1 MEYHRY
7 LKEVVNILE
16 SDKAFKSMIENAS
29 TEDIKSGRI
38 SQHLEFVDHNIRT
51 KLDEL
56 KRKEIDRL
64 RTLIARKAALN
75 SLKPHE
81 IENLL
86 PKHIDHANVETF
98 ETNDLEALVKQ
109 ATSDLEEIDKLRRA
123 EFKEH
128 EIEKEYERR
137 VKLKNMDDV
146 HRKQAEEEFQK
157 QQAEHQKH
165 QKINHPGSKDQLEEV
180 WEEQDHLE
188 GNEFNPHTFFDL
200 HDIDGNKYWDPTE
213 LESLFQIEVRFVDC
227 FKIDNLV

>member
-1 MEYHRY
+1 M
-7 LKEVVNILE
+7 VNVLE
-16 SDKAFKSMIENAS
+16 SDPGFKRMIENAS
-29 TEDIKSGRI
+29 TEDIKSGKI

-86 PKHIDHANVETF
+86 PKHVDHANTETF
-98 ETNDLEALVKQ
+98 ETSDLEILVKQ
-109 ATSDLEEIDKLRRA
+109 ATSDLEELDKIRRA

-146 HRKQAEEEFQK
+146 HRKQAEEEYQK
-157 QQAEHQKH
+157 QLADHQKH
-165 QKINHPGSKDQLEEV
+165 QKVNHPGSKDQLEEV

-188 GNEFNPHTFFDL
+188 GNEFNPRVFFDL
-200 HDIDGNKYWDPTE
+200 HDIDGNRFWDPME
-213 LESLFQIEVRFVDC
+213 LESLFQIEVNVEMFVNWI
-227 FKIDNLV
+227 KTPI

>member
-1 MEYHRY
+1 MS
-7 LKEVVNILE
+7 ILE
-16 SDKAFKSMIENAS
+16 SDQAFKRLLENSS

-56 KRKEIDRL
+56 KREEIDRL
-64 RTLIARKAALN
+64 RALIAQKALIH
-75 SLKPHE
+75 SLEPHVTE
-81 IENLL
+81 TDF
-86 PKHIDHANVETF
+86 PRHIDKTSNIEKF
-98 ETNDLEALVKQ
+98 ESADLETLFKQ

-200 HDIDGNKYWDPTE
+200 HDIDGNKHWDPTE
-213 LESLFQIEVRFVDC
+213 LEALFQIEVGYLRQPS
-227 FKIDNLV
+227 KH

>member
-56 KRKEIDRL
+56 KREEIDRL
-64 RTLIARKAALN
+64 RALIAQKALIH
-75 SLKPHE
+75 SLEPHVTE
-81 IENLL
+81 TDF
-86 PKHIDHANVETF
+86 PKHIDQTSNIEKF
-98 ETNDLEALVKQ
+98 ESADLETLFKQ

-188 GNEFNPHTFFDL
+188 GNEFNPKTFFSL
-200 HDIDGNKYWDPTE
+200 HDIDGNNFWDQAE
-213 LESLFQIEVRFVDC
+213 LESLFEIEVIF
-227 FKIDNLV
+227 